1 MIEIALTQEAKDV
14 AARALTVPELART
27 IEIRDN
33 ESYMRAGEMLTAVK
47 GLLKEI
53 DAAFDPICKRAHD
66 AHKEALNQKKR
77 AAEPLL
83 EAERILKKG
92 IADYQAELERRRM
105 EEEARLREEA
115 RKREE
120 EARLAAAIA
129 AEKEGEKELAEQILE
144 EPVAAPVVH
153 VPPAAPKLA
162 GVSARKVWKYRVV
175 NEALIPRQYLTVD
188 HAAIGRVVSA
198 LGGRATIPGIEVYEE
213 TVIAAGVRR

>member
-14 AARALTVPELART
+14 AARALTVPDLART

-53 DAAFDPICKRAHD
+53 DAAFDPICKRAHE

-92 IADYQAELERRRM
+92 IADYQAELERQRR

-115 RKREE
+115 RRREE

-129 AEKEGEKELAEQILE
+129 AEKEGEKALAEEILN
-144 EPVAAPVVH
+144 EPVIPAVVVSAP
-153 VPPAAPKLA
+153 PPPKLA
-162 GVSARKVWKYRVV
+162 GVSSRKVWKFRIADA
-175 NEALIPRQYLTVD
+175 ALVPRQYMIPDT
-188 HAAIGRVVSA
+188 AAIGRVVAA
-198 LGGRATIPGIEVYEE
+198 LGPRASIPGVEIYEE
-213 TVIAAGVRR
+213 TVIAARRA

>member
-14 AARALTVPELART
+14 AALAMTVPERARA

-53 DAAFDPICKRAHD
+53 DAAFDPICKRAHE
-66 AHKEALNQKKR
+66 AHKEALNQKRR

-92 IADYQAELERRRM
+92 IADYQAELERRRR
-105 EEEARLREEA
+105 EEEDRLR
-115 RKREE
+115 E

-129 AEKEGEKELAEQILE
+129 EILE

-175 NEALIPRQYLTVD
+175 DEALIPRQYLTVD

-198 LGGRATIPGIEVYEE
+198 LGGRAKIPGIEVYEE
-213 TVIAAGVRR
+213 TVIAAGGRR